1 MTRAARGAMTRVTPA
16 PRAPAAHAWRTAPA
30 LVASVVAVT
39 AQIAY
44 PLVHGSARDTVTVV
58 VVLSLAV
65 AAVTHAWSTRGFR
78 WAAALLVVTAG
89 LGLLSEVVGTGTGIP
104 FGCYDYATDRLGPSL
119 AAVPLL
125 VPLAWTAGCYPVW
138 CAVTHVVDRG
148 RPLTR
153 AALATVGIV
162 GWDLFLDPQMVADGQ
177 WQWCSAHPSPPGLE
191 PIPWTN
197 YAGWLLVAAAIAAT
211 LTWLDLRCTGV
222 DPSPAA
228 DAVPLALF
236 LWTWLGSALAHAVFL
251 PDLGWSSGYGLVGMG
266 VVGVPLLA
274 RLSRAGTMARC

>member
-1 MTRAARGAMTRVTPA
+1 MNRTAAVPSNRT
-16 PRAPAAHAWRTAPA
+16 AAVPMIRTAPA
-30 LVASVVAVT
+30 AAAAVIAVA

-44 PLVHGSARDTVTVV
+44 PLVDGGARDTVTVV

-65 AAVTHAWSTRGFR
+65 AAVAHGWATRGPR
-78 WAAALLVVTAG
+78 WAATMLLTTAG
-89 LGLLSEVVGTGTGIP
+89 LGLLSEIVGTATGFP
-104 FGCYDYATDRLGPSL
+104 FGCYEYADGRLGPEL
-119 AAVPLL
+119 ANVPVL
-125 VPLAWTAGCYPVW
+125 VPLAWTAGSYPVW

-148 RPLTR
+148 RPAAR

-162 GWDLFLDPQMVADGQ
+162 GWDLFLDPQMVSDGQ
-177 WQWCSAHPSPPGLE
+177 WRWCSVHPSLPGLE

-197 YAGWLLVAAAIAAT
+197 YAGWVLIAAAIACVLT
-211 LTWLDLRCTGV
+211 LLDRRKPETALGT
-222 DPSPAA
+222 

-251 PDLGWSSGYGLVGMG
+251 PGLGWSAVYGLVGMG
-266 VVGVPLLA
+266 VVGVPLLT